1 MGSFAENI
9 KMTTKSQRIGPV
21 KPMLRMALRPIM
33 KHGARLASVCLWVL
47 PVWAVGASLDGR
59 WQGTLSCSQSLL
71 NQNPVYSTSIHIDVV
86 GMTGKGQKKDAQ
98 TTESFDLQV
107 MPSNKMQ
114 MQSVGR
120 RMSEA
125 APRWFTRM
133 EGEIV
138 GDAIKLTGRMLG
150 SDGATLVRANCSAHL
165 ARGSSDVKD
174 DDLAALHEQ
183 RTAEVLRDM
192 VASGSALT
200 LAPPRPNE
208 PASAEPVRPA
218 AGPDHRG
225 FRIREVPPSAKPL
238 TFKEMQAGPG
248 GLPLGKAG
256 AIYLPE
262 DWLTGDGQSWH
273 YRSAARASV
282 APVAV
287 RPPRAEEAKVIDQ
300 AQALMRRVESRAMV
314 LIADGAIV
322 DVITTGGIQF
332 NTRLLSASMGKT
344 VAALAAGKAVCA
356 GHLSMDQRV
365 DSLLPGL
372 VGKDLGAATLRD
384 VLMMASGTT
393 EPSQGDYVGT
403 LPQEVR
409 HYLEGPGNLE
419 QLLETPRQSTAQRGV
434 FSKLKPGERFSYK
447 SRDPHVVAMMIERAV
462 GMPATRWVDEQLLRA
477 FNAEH
482 PVILGTDRSG
492 YFHGAA
498 GVVRMAL
505 IDWIR
510 FAMYVDQQRR
520 GDTCFA
526 RFIRD
531 LGTTQIRAPGVM
543 NSIGGYGYLTWT
555 DNALAPNSFWAAGY
569 GGQRI
574 AWSTDPT
581 NQRVFVLFSNSA
593 DRHVDQIYPI
603 ARAWLALGSR

>member
-1 MGSFAENI
+1 M
-9 KMTTKSQRIGPV
+9 
-21 KPMLRMALRPIM
+21 KPLLRGALRPFM
-33 KHGARLASVCLWVL
+33 KPVARLTRLCLLAL
-47 PVWAVGASLDGR
+47 PVWAVGASLAN
-59 WQGTLSCSQSLL
+59 S
-71 NQNPVYSTSIHIDVV
+71 
-86 GMTGKGQKKDAQ
+86 DAQ
-98 TTESFDLQV
+98 
-107 MPSNKMQ
+107 
-114 MQSVGR
+114 
-120 RMSEA
+120 
-125 APRWFTRM
+125 
-133 EGEIV
+133 
-138 GDAIKLTGRMLG
+138 
-150 SDGATLVRANCSAHL
+150 
-165 ARGSSDVKD
+165 D

-183 RTAEVLRDM
+183 RTQEVLRDM
-192 VASGSALT
+192 AASGSAAT
-200 LAPPRPNE
+200 AAPPKPLT
-208 PASAEPVRPA
+208 PTSTEPVRPA
-218 AGPDHRG
+218 VGPDHRG
-225 FRIREVPPSAKPL
+225 FRIREVAPSTKPL

-248 GLPLGKAG
+248 GLPLGKSG

-262 DWLTGDGQSWH
+262 DWLVGDGQPWH
-273 YRSAARASV
+273 YRSAPRAGV

-287 RPPRAEEAKVIDQ
+287 RPPRVEEAKVIEQ
-300 AQALMRRVESRAMV
+300 AQALMGRVESRAMV

-322 DVITTGGIQF
+322 EAISTGGIQF

-356 GHLSMDQRV
+356 GHLKMDQRV

-477 FNAEH
+477 FNAEY

-498 GVVRMAL
+498 GVVRMTL

-510 FAMYVDQQRR
+510 FAIYVDQQRR
-520 GDTCFA
+520 GDTCFG

-531 LGTTQIRAPGVM
+531 MGTTQIRAPGLM

-555 DNALAPNSFWAAGY
+555 DNTLAPNSFWAAGY

-574 AWSTDPT
+574 AWSTDPN

-593 DRHVDQIYPI
+593 DRHVDQIYPV
-603 ARAWLALGSR
+603 ARAWLALGAK

>member
-1 MGSFAENI
+1 
-9 KMTTKSQRIGPV
+9 
-21 KPMLRMALRPIM
+21 
-33 KHGARLASVCLWVL
+33 
-47 PVWAVGASLDGR
+47 
-59 WQGTLSCSQSLL
+59 
-71 NQNPVYSTSIHIDVV
+71 
-86 GMTGKGQKKDAQ
+86 
-98 TTESFDLQV
+98 
-107 MPSNKMQ
+107 
-114 MQSVGR
+114 
-120 RMSEA
+120 
-125 APRWFTRM
+125 M
-133 EGEIV
+133 EGESV

-150 SDGATLVRANCSAHL
+150 SDGATLVRANCSALL
-165 ARGSSDVKD
+165 ARAGSDLKD

-183 RTAEVLRDM
+183 RTQEVLRDM
-192 VASGSALT
+192 AASGSAAT

-208 PASAEPVRPA
+208 PASAEPARPA
-218 AGPDHRG
+218 TGPDHRG

-238 TFKEMQAGPG
+238 TFKDMQAGPG

-287 RPPRAEEAKVIDQ
+287 RPPRVEEAKVIDQ
-300 AQALMRRVESRAMV
+300 AQALMGRVESRVMV

-356 GHLSMDQRV
+356 GHLKMDQRV
-365 DSLLPGL
+365 DSLLPGM

-409 HYLEGPGNLE
+409 HYLEGSGNLE

-510 FAMYVDQQRR
+510 FAIYVDQQRR

-593 DRHVDQIYPI
+593 DRHADQIYPV
-603 ARAWLALGSR
+603 ARGWLALGGK